1 MKKTLLLTAVLA
13 IATMAFAQTPV
24 YLDNSKPINDRVED
38 ALSRMTLQE
47 KINMVH
53 AVPTALTE
61 SVPRCCGMSGIRQD
75 GPMTPSPLFLL

>member
-47 KINMVH
+47 
-53 AVPTALTE
+53 
-61 SVPRCCGMSGIRQD
+61 
-75 GPMTPSPLFLL
+75 